1 MEYLILRS
9 FPYYILSSIEG
20 VTEPIQSIGIIRRIF
35 RYNNMFTKEQEIL
48 LQFII
53 EYIYF
58 FYIYIFFIYIFYIYF
73 FFLSFFFSYLSVTY
87 QRWPLFPSLHHHWTC
102 PPRERCPSYSSLSLS
117 FAGSVFLLSLPRDVL
132 APRWLTERCRDPGFL
147 K

>member
-9 FPYYILSSIEG
+9 SPYYILSSIEG

-35 RYNNMFTKEQEIL
+35 RYYNMFTKEQEIL

-53 EYIYF
+53 EYIF
-58 FYIYIFFIYIFYIYF
+58 FLYIYI
-73 FFLSFFFSYLSVTY
+73 FFLSFFFSYLSVIY
-87 QRWPLFPSLHHHWTC
+87 QRWPLSPSLHHHWTC

-117 FAGSVFLLSLPRDVL
+117 FAGYVFLLSLPRDVL